1 MRRIYGVRD
10 ESHRSMINRFLESA
24 GSKLPTDLRIVCLY
38 HRRRRSGYTEFDG
51 WEIFRTRSTS
61 CICRV
66 SFRENEVTWLKR
78 GKIQKIAFLSDYIG
92 AYTEPELL
100 IYSTYKK
107 EAE

>member
-1 MRRIYGVRD
+1 MGD
-10 ESHRSMINRFLESA
+10 LPNQIN
-24 GSKLPTDLRIVCLY
+24 VLY
-38 HRRRRSGYTEFDG
+38 
-51 WEIFRTRSTS
+51 
-61 CICRV
+61 ICRV